1 MRRVLVIG
9 PCGSGKSTLATMLA
23 RRLGL
28 PLFHIDQLNWKSG
41 WVESTKDEL
50 REKLRAIAVTD
61 RWLIDGN
68 YGGTLDE
75 RLPRAD
81 TIVYLDFPIWLC
93 LWRLGRRIATHRGRS
108 RPDMPDGCPERFD
121 VSFFVYLLT
130 WNLGPRPRT
139 EAKLK
144 GHEHKIIRLP
154 NPKALAAWLKR
165 VESSR
170 S

>member
-1 MRRVLVIG
+1 MQRVLVIG
-9 PCGSGKSTLATMLA
+9 PCGSGKSTLSTMLA
-23 RRLGL
+23 KRLGL
-28 PLFHIDQLNWKSG
+28 PLFHVDQLNWESG
-41 WVESTKDEL
+41 WVEGTKDEL
-50 REKLRAIAVTD
+50 RIKLRAIAITD

-81 TIVYLDFPIWLC
+81 AIIYLDFPIGLC

-121 VSFFVYLLT
+121 LSFFLYLLT

-144 GHEHKIIRLP
+144 GHEAKIIRLTSA
-154 NPKALAAWLKR
+154 KALAAWLKT
-165 VESSR
+165 VESIR
-170 S
+170 P

>member
-9 PCGSGKSTLATMLA
+9 PCGAGKSTLARTLA
-23 RRLGL
+23 RQLDL

-41 WVESTKDEL
+41 WIEGTKAEL
-50 REKLRAIAVTD
+50 RDKLRAIVATE

-81 TIVYLDFPIWLC
+81 TIVYLDYPIGLC
-93 LWRLGRRIATHRGRS
+93 LWRLGRRIATARGRA
-108 RPDMPDGCPERFD
+108 RLDMAAGCPERFD
-121 VSFFVYLLT
+121 LSFFLYLLT

-139 EAKLK
+139 EANIK
-144 GHEHKIIRLP
+144 GHQHKIIRLES
-154 NPKALAAWLKR
+154 PKALAAWLES
-165 VESSR
+165 VESVTA
-170 S
+170 